1 MLNNIRRACTLTI
14 LVAALG
20 YFVDIF
26 DLLLFGI
33 VRQQSLIGIGIPL
46 EETLPVGI
54 FLQNMQVW
62 GLVIGGIF
70 WGILG
75 DKKGRLSVLFGSIAV
90 YSIANIANAFVT
102 TVPQY
107 AICRLIA
114 GFGLAGELGAAI
126 TLVGESLPSDIRG
139 YGTTIVA
146 SVGVSGAVVSNLAGQ
161 HLSWNHAYL
170 TGGIL
175 GLALLLLRVGVG
187 ESTLFKEVQ
196 RKDIPQ
202 GDFLSLFKTRE
213 RFLRFA
219 RCVGVG
225 IPLWYGVGI
234 LMFYS
239 PEFAISLRYTDAI
252 QAGNAIASCYAGL
265 VIGDLLSGFL
275 SQILGSRKK
284 ILFFFVSLS
293 AVCSLVFLTTP
304 GLNASQFYLLAF
316 IFGIA
321 LGYWAVFVTT
331 ASEHFGTN
339 LRSTVTTSV
348 PNFVRWSVSPMSIV
362 FLFLNHRIGNLT
374 SALLIG
380 VVVFAIGFLSI
391 HGMQETHNRS
401 LEFLED

>member
-1 MLNNIRRACTLTI
+1 MLNNIRRACTLTV

-33 VRQQSLIGIGIPL
+33 VRQQSLISIGVPI
-46 EETLPVGI
+46 EQTLSVGI

-62 GLVIGGIF
+62 GLVIGGVF

-75 DKKGRLSVLFGSIAV
+75 DKRGRLSVLFGSIAV
-90 YSIANIANAFVT
+90 YSIANIANAFIST
-102 TVPQY
+102 IPQY
-107 AICRLIA
+107 AFWRLVA

-146 SVGVSGAVVSNLAGQ
+146 SVGVSGAVFANLAGQ
-161 HLSWNHAYL
+161 YLSWNRAYL
-170 TGGIL
+170 VGGIL
-175 GLALLLLRVGVG
+175 GLMLLFLRVSVG
-187 ESTLFKEVQ
+187 ESILFKESQIKNVS
-196 RKDIPQ
+196 K
-202 GDFLSLFKTRE
+202 GDFFSLFKTRE
-213 RFLRFA
+213 RFMRFA

-239 PEFAISLRYTDAI
+239 PEFAISLRYTGVI
-252 QAGNAIASCYAGL
+252 QAGNAIASCYSGL
-265 VIGDLLSGFL
+265 VLGDLLSGFL
-275 SQILGSRKK
+275 SQFIGSRKK
-284 ILFFFVSLS
+284 ILFSFISFS
-293 AVCSLVFLTTP
+293 AVCSAVFLLTP
-304 GLNASQFYLLAF
+304 GLNPSQFYLFAF

-339 LRSTVTTSV
+339 LRATVTTSV
-348 PNFVRWSVSPMSIV
+348 PNFVRWSVSPLSIV
-362 FLFLNHRIGNLT
+362 FLFLSHHIGNLT

-380 VVVFAIGFLSI
+380 IIVFSIGLMSI
-391 HGMQETHNRS
+391 YGMHETHSRS
-401 LEFLED
+401 LEFIED

>member
-1 MLNNIRRACTLTI
+1 MLNNIRRACTLTV

-33 VRQQSLIGIGIPL
+33 VRQQSLIGIGIPM

-62 GLVIGGIF
+62 GLVIGGVF

-90 YSIANIANAFVT
+90 YSVANIANAFVT

-107 AICRLIA
+107 AVCRLIA

-146 SVGVSGAVVSNLAGQ
+146 SVGVSGAIFANLAGQ
-161 HLSWNHAYL
+161 HLSWSHAYL

-187 ESTLFKEVQ
+187 ESILFRESQNREV
-196 RKDIPQ
+196 PQ

-213 RFLRFA
+213 RFMRFA
-219 RCVGVG
+219 RCIGVG

-239 PEFAISLRYTDAI
+239 PEFAISLRYTGII

-265 VIGDLLSGFL
+265 VLGDILSGFL

-284 ILFFFVSLS
+284 ILYIFVLLS
-293 AVCSLVFLTTP
+293 ALCSLVFLLTP
-304 GLNASQFYLLAF
+304 GLSPSQFYLFAF

-348 PNFVRWSVSPMSIV
+348 PNFVRWSVSPMSII
-362 FLFLNHRIGNLT
+362 FLALNHRIGNLT
-374 SALLIG
+374 SALVIG
-380 VVVFAIGFLSI
+380 VVVFAIGLLSI
-391 HGMQETHNRS
+391 RGMQETHSRS